1 MVGDVK
7 QSIYRFR
14 QAMPRLFLDKYNNYE
29 KIELDETERTAPIN
43 GRKIQLFKNF
53 RSRDNI
59 LDFTNLVFK
68 NIMSEVLGE
77 VEYDRNEYLNFGAED
92 YQKVNQN
99 LKTEIDIIEV
109 KKDDQD
115 LYENNENDTEEDDY
129 GSNNK
134 NSEDL
139 EDLKHL
145 DEIEVEAKYVAK
157 KVKELIDSKYQVY
170 DRKSKSFRDIKY
182 KDIAILLR
190 STKNKANIFEQE
202 IINNGMPVFS
212 DSTQEYLESI
222 EIQTIMSLLK
232 IIDNPIQDIPL
243 VTVLRSSI
251 GGFTDNELVEI
262 RLSDKYDNFYECMK
276 KAKINVGE
284 KLKEKIEKFLNNLEN
299 WRKEQEYLALDELI
313 WKIYSDTG
321 YYNYVGLM
329 PNGILRQANLRILFE
344 RAKKYETASFKGL
357 YNFINFMDKLKVNSG
372 DLSSAKIIGE
382 NDDVIRIMSIH
393 KSKGLEFPVVFLVN
407 SNKQFNEQDIKK
419 EPVLLHQELGIGA
432 KYIDYNAQ
440 IKYDTL
446 TRQAVKNIIKTESI
460 SEEMRILY
468 VALTRAKEK
477 LFITG
482 TSKNLSKKLED
493 LEKQTEIYH
502 KTKEKINPVL
512 VKKYKSYLDWILLVY
527 QYEKNST
534 QDLLELNVIDRDIFS
549 KLNKTDIQE
558 INSQKIKE
566 LMENKDIE
574 ISKEQM
580 ENIKNKIEYEY
591 QNKLATTIPTKSSVT
606 KIKQMKQKTLGVD
619 IESLDENPTE
629 VQENKEKKI
638 DFGKPKFLQNDE
650 EQKITPAQRGTLVH
664 LCMQK
669 LNFKEEYNL
678 EKISE
683 LIQKLKNKEIIT
695 EKESKAINMS
705 KILAFTK
712 SDIAKELKEAK
723 EIYKEKPFYINVP
736 AREIY
741 EENCEENILVQG
753 IIDLYYIDKDDNLK
767 LLDYKTDYVEPGNE
781 QELVKKYS
789 KQLELYKEALEE
801 ALNKKVEKVY
811 IYSVY
816 LEKTIE
822 I

>member
-1 MVGDVK
+1 ML
-7 QSIYRFR
+7 Y
-14 QAMPRLFLDKYNNYE
+14 
-29 KIELDETERTAPIN
+29 
-43 GRKIQLFKNF
+43 KNF

-68 NIMSEVLGE
+68 NIMSETLGE

-139 EDLKHL
+139 DG
-145 DEIEVEAKYVAK
+145 
-157 KVKELIDSKYQVY
+157 KYQVY

-357 YNFINFMDKLKVNSG
+357 YNFINFMDKLKINSG

-482 TSKNLSKKLED
+482 TSKNLSKKLEG

-502 KTKEKINPVL
+502 KNKEKINPVL

-534 QDLLELNVIDRDIFS
+534 QDLLELNIIDKENFS

-558 INSQKIKE
+558 INLQKIKE

-580 ENIKNKIEYEY
+580 EDIKNKIEYEY

-606 KIKQMKQKTLGVD
+606 KIKQMQQKTLGVD
-619 IESLDENPTE
+619 IENLDENPTE
-629 VQENKEKKI
+629 IQENKEKKI

-650 EQKITPAQRGTLVH
+650 EQKITPSQRGTLVH

-695 EKESKAINMS
+695 EKEAKAINMS
-705 KILAFTK
+705 KIFAFTK

-741 EENCEENILVQG
+741 KENCEENILVQG

>member
-1 MVGDVK
+1 
-7 QSIYRFR
+7 
-14 QAMPRLFLDKYNNYE
+14 
-29 KIELDETERTAPIN
+29 
-43 GRKIQLFKNF
+43 
-53 RSRDNI
+53 
-59 LDFTNLVFK
+59 
-68 NIMSEVLGE
+68 MS
-77 VEYDRNEYLNFGAED
+77 N
-92 YQKVNQN
+92 
-99 LKTEIDIIEV
+99 IIEI
-109 KKDDQD
+109 KK
-115 LYENNENDTEEDDY
+115 
-129 GSNNK
+129 S
-134 NSEDL
+134 
-139 EDLKHL
+139 
-145 DEIEVEAKYVAK
+145 I
-157 KVKELIDSKYQVY
+157 I
-170 DRKSKSFRDIKY
+170 IKY
-182 KDIAILLR
+182 EEREK
-190 STKNKANIFEQE
+190 
-202 IINNGMPVFS
+202 
-212 DSTQEYLESI
+212 
-222 EIQTIMSLLK
+222 
-232 IIDNPIQDIPL
+232 
-243 VTVLRSSI
+243 
-251 GGFTDNELVEI
+251 
-262 RLSDKYDNFYECMK
+262 RLP
-276 KAKINVGE
+276 E

-357 YNFINFMDKLKVNSG
+357 YNFINFMDKLKINSG

-393 KSKGLEFPVVFLVN
+393 KSKGLEFPIVFLVN

-482 TSKNLSKKLED
+482 TSKNLSKKLEG

-502 KTKEKINPVL
+502 KNKEKINPVL

-534 QDLLELNVIDRDIFS
+534 QDLLELNIIDRDIFS

-580 ENIKNKIEYEY
+580 EDIKNKIEYEY
-591 QNKLATTIPTKSSVT
+591 QNKLATTISTKSSVT
-606 KIKQMKQKTLGVD
+606 KIKQMQQKTLGVN
-619 IESLDENPTE
+619 IESLDENPTD

-650 EQKITPAQRGTLVH
+650 EQKITSAQRGTLVH

-695 EKESKAINMS
+695 EKEAKAINMS
-705 KILAFTK
+705 KILNFTK

-741 EENCEENILVQG
+741 KENCEENILVQG
-753 IIDLYYIDKDDNLK
+753 IIDLYYIDKYDNLK

-816 LEKTIE
+816 LEKAIE

>member
-1 MVGDVK
+1 
-7 QSIYRFR
+7 
-14 QAMPRLFLDKYNNYE
+14 
-29 KIELDETERTAPIN
+29 
-43 GRKIQLFKNF
+43 
-53 RSRDNI
+53 
-59 LDFTNLVFK
+59 
-68 NIMSEVLGE
+68 
-77 VEYDRNEYLNFGAED
+77 
-92 YQKVNQN
+92 
-99 LKTEIDIIEV
+99 
-109 KKDDQD
+109 
-115 LYENNENDTEEDDY
+115 
-129 GSNNK
+129 
-134 NSEDL
+134 
-139 EDLKHL
+139 
-145 DEIEVEAKYVAK
+145 
-157 KVKELIDSKYQVY
+157 
-170 DRKSKSFRDIKY
+170 
-182 KDIAILLR
+182 
-190 STKNKANIFEQE
+190 
-202 IINNGMPVFS
+202 
-212 DSTQEYLESI
+212 
-222 EIQTIMSLLK
+222 
-232 IIDNPIQDIPL
+232 
-243 VTVLRSSI
+243 
-251 GGFTDNELVEI
+251 
-262 RLSDKYDNFYECMK
+262 
-276 KAKINVGE
+276 
-284 KLKEKIEKFLNNLEN
+284 
-299 WRKEQEYLALDELI
+299 
-313 WKIYSDTG
+313 
-321 YYNYVGLM
+321 
-329 PNGILRQANLRILFE
+329 
-344 RAKKYETASFKGL
+344 
-357 YNFINFMDKLKVNSG
+357 MDKLKINSG

-393 KSKGLEFPVVFLVN
+393 KSKGLEFPIVFLVN

-534 QDLLELNVIDRDIFS
+534 QDLLELNIIDRDVFS

-580 ENIKNKIEYEY
+580 EDIKNKIEYEY

-606 KIKQMKQKTLGVD
+606 KIKQMQQKTLGVN
-619 IESLDENPTE
+619 IESLDENPTD

-695 EKESKAINMS
+695 EKEAKAINMS
-705 KILAFTK
+705 KILNFTK

-741 EENCEENILVQG
+741 KENCEENILVQG